1 MKNEQY
7 FTAESLAIAGGYD
20 ATTAHNSIKPPIY
33 QTSTFK
39 FNTAEEGKAFF
50 QKATGEA
57 PLEERNASLIYTRL
71 NHPNA
76 ITAEYRLAKLDG
88 AEDAA
93 FFESGMA
100 AISTT
105 LLTFCNAGDLI
116 LMSTPLYGG
125 TDAFIKKHLVNF
137 GIDYVEFDPSD
148 SKEQIK
154 EKLMAHQNAKKLKVI
169 YVETPANPTLALTD
183 ISALDELR
191 QEINQEGIHP
201 VIVADN
207 TYMGPIFQKPIAHGA
222 DINVYS
228 ATKYIG
234 GHSDIIAGAAS
245 GKDIYLKEI
254 KKKRAILG
262 NTASPFTSWL
272 LSRSLETIGLRM
284 EKQAAN
290 AAKLADFL
298 AGHPQVEKL
307 HFLGTLTEEDADYT
321 LYKRQY
327 TSAGAMM
334 AVEIKGGESEAFR
347 FLNALQLVQLAIS
360 LGSTETLAS
369 HPYTMSSSN
378 MDEADRLK
386 SGITPNLVRISVGI
400 ENPED
405 IIKDVKQALN
415 AV

>member
-1 MKNEQY
+1 MKNEKD
-7 FTAESLAIAGGYD
+7 FSAESLAITGGYD
-20 ATTAHNSIKPPIY
+20 ASTAQNSIKPPIY

-50 QKATGEA
+50 KNAKGDA

-100 AISTT
+100 AISTA

-154 EKLMAHQNAKKLKVI
+154 EKLMAHQNANKLKVI

-191 QEINQEGIHP
+191 KDINQDGIHP

-207 TYMGPIFQKPIAHGA
+207 TYMGPIFQKPLAHGA
-222 DINVYS
+222 DVNVYS

-245 GKDIYLKEI
+245 GKDQFIKEI

-272 LSRSLETIGLRM
+272 LSRSLETVGLRM

-298 AGHPQVEKL
+298 KDHPKVEKL
-307 HFLGTLTEEDADYT
+307 HFLGNLTEEDPDFE
-321 LYKRQY
+321 LFKKQY

-334 AVEIKGGESEAFR
+334 AIEVKGGEAEAFR

-369 HPYTMSSSN
+369 HPYNMSSSN
-378 MDEADRLK
+378 MDEEDRLK

-405 IIKDVKQALN
+405 IIKDIKQALE